1 MFTRYCVVI
10 LSGLLLS
17 MLSACSRHHNE
28 DKNTK
33 AQNPGEVTQP
43 KVVLEAT
50 TVAPATPAGEQPA
63 PATTAAPPPPPA
75 STAKAPPAPDPMIV
89 QAQAKAA
96 EVEKGLDSLTKSEGR
111 WQAGSNEATFTA
123 YFSGANLVFIEEH
136 LSAGDRGSTVGKY
149 YFDNGNLA
157 FYQEEGQWREFNSPA
172 PVSQRKITRSMLFDA
187 GGRLT
192 TASKTVDD
200 AITAIS
206 EYEALPVQT
215 RAQNLRNV
223 ARPPAAAAEAA
234 AANPPPTAAARDKTK
249 SAKGGEKEAAGSKI
263 SFAGG
268 ANQTTVTGKVG
279 GKAVREYVVTAK
291 EGQTLTLKLD
301 SDQQAATFGVYSN
314 RGEIVSDLKEWSAKL
329 HRDGDYKIRVSASSG
344 QNIAYHLSVS
354 LE

>member
-1 MFTRYCVVI
+1 MFQSYRAFI

-17 MLSACSRHHNE
+17 MLSACSRHHDE
-28 DKNTK
+28 DKKPENLSD
-33 AQNPGEVTQP
+33 VTQP

-50 TVAPATPAGEQPA
+50 TAQPVPVPAPTPPAT
-63 PATTAAPPPPPA
+63 
-75 STAKAPPAPDPMIV
+75 STAKAPAPPAPDPMIV

-123 YFSGANLVFIEEH
+123 YFSGANLMFIEEH

-172 PVSQRKITRSMLFDA
+172 PVGQRKITRSMLFDA
-187 GGRLT
+187 SGRLT

-200 AITAIS
+200 AITPIS

-223 ARPPAAAAEAA
+223 ARPPATAAEAA
-234 AANPPPTAAARDKTK
+234 VEKNPPAAAKGKTK
-249 SAKGGEKEAAGSKI
+249 PAKAVEKEAIGGSKI

-268 ANQTTVTGKVG
+268 SKQTTESGKVG
-279 GKAVREYVVTAK
+279 GKTVREYVITAK
-291 EGQTLTLKLD
+291 DGQMITLKLD

-329 HRDGDYKIRVSASSG
+329 HRTGDYKIRVSASSR
-344 QNIAYHLSVS
+344 QNITYHLSVS